1 MSNIKERLDK
11 AKEKFADESFQKNKG
26 LGNEVGIHIFAYNP
40 KDEMAVRHFIESLD
54 KETTFHVI
62 RFDLYQIL
70 IDYLAERKLLDRIEK
85 LEERMGKDVCEKQL
99 EAAMSPKMYVEK
111 MRYENHKPGDIL
123 IISGVG
129 KVYPFT
135 RVHTLL
141 ENVATEFKDIPIVVF
156 YPGSYDQKSLHLFNK
171 FFDDNHY
178 RSFILIK

>member
-1 MSNIKERLDK
+1 MRENVIGRKVNLL
-11 AKEKFADESFQKNKG
+11 EKVSACS
-26 LGNEVGIHIFAYNP
+26 YN
-40 KDEMAVRHFIESLD
+40 
-54 KETTFHVI
+54 
-62 RFDLYQIL
+62 
-70 IDYLAERKLLDRIEK
+70 
-85 LEERMGKDVCEKQL
+85 MGKEVCEKQL

>member
-11 AKEKFADESFQKNKG
+11 AKEKFADKSFQQNKG

-40 KDEMAVRHFIESLD
+40 EDEMVVRHFIKSLD
-54 KETTFHVI
+54 KETAFHAI

-70 IDYLAERKLLDRIEK
+70 LDYLLEREIFDEIEEYEK
-85 LEERMGKDVCEKQL
+85 DCGKDKCETLIKN
-99 EAAMSPKMYVEK
+99 MVSPEVYVEK
-111 MRYENHKPGDIL
+111 MKYNSHKTGDIL
-123 IISGVG
+123 IISGIG

-156 YPGSYDQKSLHLFNK
+156 YPGSYDQKSLRLFNR